1 MKHLKTILGMALVA
15 SSAFVATSCSDDDD
29 DAINRCDRKD
39 CEILQG
45 MFNEMGITVD
55 SDPTKWPGVRWTV
68 MVNPDGIRRVR
79 SLSLTVEEGSHQIPE
94 NIADL
99 SYLQALYLKGGG
111 ISGTLP
117 ESLCVLGQLDTL
129 CITNTSMTSLPDNTF
144 NGRMKYVQITGNLQ
158 MSCTLPSSIT
168 FLKGINKDE
177 KMGRLNQSFLIDTN
191 GFTGEI
197 PAMSGV
203 NILIARNDFTAYDYS
218 NAFTATQS
226 MKDDDTEEIWG
237 VAAPVNRL
245 GGEVPASVL
254 ADTLASIHFAY
265 LVRPNR
271 QKGTGFTNFYS
282 RQELVKMAA
291 EFYANHPEY
300 KNLTK
305 LLSETSF

>member
-1 MKHLKTILGMALVA
+1 MALVA
-15 SSAFVATSCSDDDD
+15 SSVFVAISCSDDDD

-68 MVNPDGIRRVR
+68 TVNPDGIRRVR

-94 NIADL
+94 NIAEL

-117 ESLCVLGQLDTL
+117 ESLCALGQLDTL

-177 KMGRLNQSFLIDTN
+177 KVGRLNQSFLIDTN

-282 RQELVKMAA
+282 RQALVKMAA